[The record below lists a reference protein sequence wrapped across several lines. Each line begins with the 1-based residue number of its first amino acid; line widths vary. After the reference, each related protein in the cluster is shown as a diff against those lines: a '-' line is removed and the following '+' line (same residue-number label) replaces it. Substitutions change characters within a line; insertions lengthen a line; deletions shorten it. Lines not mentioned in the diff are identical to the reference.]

1 MRFSMVSGRIFTVAP
16 VLDESMHRFF
26 ETDRSPDQ
34 AGDDGAQFGRA
45 PAALLQG

>member
-1 MRFSMVSGRIFTVAP
+1 MRFSMVPARIFTVVL
-16 VLDESMHRFF
+16 VLDGSMHRFF
-26 ETDRSPDQ
+26 ATDRSRDQ